1 MAIAMSSHTWMMRR
15 LTIDS
20 IRNDRE
26 WNNGIYSVQPRSA
39 WIPSAFYGIVT
50 AGGTFGVPEIG
61 IRVQGEE

>member
-1 MAIAMSSHTWMMRR
+1 MRR